1 MKKVLHT
8 YGVTDIFLL
17 GAKNRLSITAKT
29 AEIIEPPFS
38 FILKK
43 KLPKVLNSKNS

>member
-8 YGVTDIFLL
+8 FRVTDIFLL
-17 GAKNRLSITAKT
+17 GAKNLLSITAIT

-43 KLPKVLNSKNS
+43 KLPKVLKT